1 MEVIQ
6 LIKASLK
13 LMRWPNVI
21 IVALVQLTFY
31 YAHLTPLMENLG
43 IARQFTDFH
52 VALFVICSCLITGA
66 GNVINDIFDI
76 ATDEINKPEKMI
88 IGRLVSEKFAVLLYA
103 GLTLTSG
110 LVALYLAYYVDRLDW
125 FWIFVVVVF
134 LLWFYSKTLKG
145 VVIIGNL
152 TISLFCVGV
161 FAIILL
167 LESNGLQSVQ
177 DLSPQGYQN
186 FMQIVYGFSALAFL
200 ITFTREIVK
209 DAEDVEGDL
218 ETGWQTLPSVMGLK
232 FTSIVIKGL
241 IGIFLFMIG
250 FWLYL
255 RPTTWVDVAISLLGF
270 IVPLIMMSVA
280 LRDYMNQQIYKK
292 ISLHLKL
299 MMLVAIIYLL
309 LI

>member
-1 MEVIQ
+1 
-6 LIKASLK
+6 
-13 LMRWPNVI
+13 MRWPNVI

-31 YAHLTPLMENLG
+31 YAHLTPLMETLS
-43 IARQFTDFH
+43 IPRQFSDFH
-52 VALFVICSCLITGA
+52 VALFIICSCLITGA

-103 GLTLTSG
+103 GLTLLSG
-110 LVALYLAYYVDRLDW
+110 IIALYLAYYVDRLDW
-125 FWIFVVVVF
+125 FWIYVLVVF

-167 LESNGLQSVQ
+167 LESSGLMAAMNA
-177 DLSPQGYQN
+177 SPEGYQN
-186 FMQIVYGFSALAFL
+186 FLEIVYGFSALAFL

-218 ETGWQTLPSVMGLK
+218 ETGWQTLPSIMGLK
-232 FTSIVIKGL
+232 FTSVVIRSL
-241 IGIFLFMIG
+241 IGIFLLMIG
-250 FWLYL
+250 FWLYI
-255 RPTTWVDVAISLLGF
+255 RPSTWMDITICVAGF
-270 IVPLIMMSVA
+270 ILPLIMMSVV
-280 LRDYMNQQIYKK
+280 LRDYMSQQIYKK